1 MRVVRRTGKRKGTN
15 KNRVSYSSARRNLAE
30 SKSVYPI
37 YAYKLLV
44 CLFTY
49 FSPRWSGMRSMN
61 AVTVPVSDFKY
72 TLSKAY
78 THIHTFALQNFRP
91 RVLVTV
97 FILYKNRFQRYN
109 ARNYTISHHPHL
121 TIWILNYVD
130 LLWVTEFFRKEKSF
144 NIYLVFLFFAIYRD
158 NK

>member
-1 MRVVRRTGKRKGTN
+1 MRAVRHTRKRKRTN

-61 AVTVPVSDFKY
+61 AVTVPVPDFKY

-78 THIHTFALQNFRP
+78 TYTFASQNFRP

-97 FILYKNRFQRYN
+97 FISYKNRFQRYN
-109 ARNYTISHHPHL
+109 ARNYTTSHHPHL
-121 TIWILNYVD
+121 TI
-130 LLWVTEFFRKEKSF
+130 
-144 NIYLVFLFFAIYRD
+144 
-158 NK
+158 